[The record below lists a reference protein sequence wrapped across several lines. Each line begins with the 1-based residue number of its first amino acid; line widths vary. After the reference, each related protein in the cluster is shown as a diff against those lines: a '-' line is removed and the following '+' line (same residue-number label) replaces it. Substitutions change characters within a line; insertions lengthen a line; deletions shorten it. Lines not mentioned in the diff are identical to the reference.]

1 MGRTGAGKSSVT
13 LAMFRIVEPVSGE
26 IKIDDVSISS
36 MGLHDLRAKIT
47 ILPQVSLR
55 YQAGIEKKILQR
67 KQHILTQSKR
77 EMWIFHVIVLQKLF
91 YLKVL

>member
-67 KQHILTQSKR
+67 KQHITQSKR
-77 EMWIFHVIVLQKLF
+77 EMCIFHVIVLQKLF

>member
-67 KQHILTQSKR
+67 KQHITQSKR

>member
-67 KQHILTQSKR
+67 KQHITQSKR
-77 EMWIFHVIVLQKLF
+77 ETWIVQAKVMGKLF